1 MVRAKVSFIE
11 IYNESVIDLLSVHP
25 RLLTVR
31 EDALHDRV
39 FVEVCVAEH
48 SFGATPTQNTRE
60 RAHTHPPTPSSRI
73 NTPRTNTRRGLMRR
87 L

>member
-48 SFGATPTQNTRE
+48 SFRATPAQNTRVRT
-60 RAHTHPPTPSSRI
+60 RAYPPTHPTQA
-73 NTPRTNTRRGLMRR
+73 
-87 L
+87 